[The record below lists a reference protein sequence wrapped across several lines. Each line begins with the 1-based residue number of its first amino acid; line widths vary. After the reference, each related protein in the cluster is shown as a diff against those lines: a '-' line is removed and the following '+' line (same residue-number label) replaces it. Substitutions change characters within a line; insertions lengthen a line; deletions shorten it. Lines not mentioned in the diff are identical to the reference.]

1 MTRIDQY
8 LEGLDLAEV
17 EKLRSLAKARGLK
30 SRTGTRIIST
40 SRDARLMLSF
50 AQERLWFLSQLG
62 EVGGTYHIPLG
73 LALRGVLDAAA
84 WRRSLDA
91 LVARHEALRS
101 VFGSELGE
109 ARVELLPATS
119 GFALREHDLSDVVD
133 AEAQVH
139 ALSEEEAHALFD
151 LARGPLIRGRLI
163 RLGAEEHVFLLTQH
177 HIVSDGWSM
186 GVLMREL
193 GTLYR
198 AFAAGATNPLP
209 ALEIQY
215 PDYAAW
221 QRQWLSG
228 ERLTTQ
234 AAYWRRMLAD
244 APSSLE
250 LPTDRPRPAEQSF
263 DGAALDVALDAELT
277 RGLKALSQ
285 AHGTT
290 LFMTVLAA
298 WAAVLGR
305 LAGQDDVVIGV
316 PSANR
321 NRREVEGLIGFF
333 LNTLALRIDLSGAPS
348 AAELLGRVREVALG
362 AQAHQDLPFEQV
374 VEIVQPPRQL
384 DRTPVFQVMFAWQNH
399 EGGAL
404 ELPGIAVR
412 PVGGAPDRVKFD
424 IELSLGEVDGGIAGG
439 LLYARALFDA
449 ATMERHRGYLVA
461 MLRAM
466 VADARQMVARV
477 ELLAPAERT
486 LLLETWNATQ
496 TPYPSE
502 PCIHVLFEDQ
512 VARTPDAIAVVQGDI
527 ALTYAELNAQANRLA
542 HRLIA
547 LGVGPDRL
555 VGLCVERRPHLVI
568 GVLAILKAGGAYV
581 PLDPSYPRERLQELV
596 SDAAPVVIVAD
607 AAGRQALALETD
619 APVLSVDD
627 PAPWSH
633 ERDDNPC
640 VTGLS
645 SRHLAYV
652 IYTSGSTGTPKGAQN
667 EHRAV
672 VNRLAWM
679 QRTYGLD
686 AADLV
691 LQKTPFT
698 FDVSAWEL
706 FWTLLYGATL
716 VLAAPDGQ
724 RDARY
729 LVELIQQRGITTVHF
744 VPSMLSSF
752 LEAPGVAQCRS
763 LRRVI
768 CSGEALPAAAVTACR
783 RMLPAAR
790 LDNLYGPTEAAIDV
804 TWWRCPDDFDGA
816 TVPIGRPIAN
826 TQIYLLDGD
835 GQPVPL
841 GVAGELYIGG
851 AGVARGYLNRPELT
865 AERFV
870 ADPFSPGAA
879 RMYRT
884 GDLAR
889 YLADGN
895 LEFLGR
901 NDQQVK
907 IRGYRIELGE
917 IEARLLAHPSV
928 QEAVV
933 IAREDGAGDKRLVAY
948 LTT

>member
-424 IELSLGEVDGGIAGG
+424 VELNLGEADGGIVGG

-527 ALTYAELNAQANRLA
+527 ALTYAELNVQANRLA

-555 VGLCVERRPHLVI
+555 VGMCVERRPHLVI

-596 SDAAPVVIVAD
+596 SDAAPVVVLAD
-607 AAGRQALALETD
+607 AAGRQALAPHTHV
-619 APVLSVDD
+619 PVLAMDEPRAGSD
-627 PAPWSH
+627 
-633 ERDDNPC
+633 ERDSDPH
-640 VTGLS
+640 VAGLT

-652 IYTSGSTGTPKGAQN
+652 IYTSGSTGAPKGVMV
-667 EHRAV
+667 EHR
-672 VNRLAWM
+672 
-679 QRTYGLD
+679 GLVSYVTWHVRRFGMSETD
-686 AADLV
+686 TV
-691 LQKTPFT
+691 LQHSAIVFDASVWEIWTPLAIGARLCLLAVGAERDPDQIVDSIERHHVT
-698 FDVSAWEL
+698 SAL
-706 FWTLLYGATL
+706 
-716 VLAAPDGQ
+716 
-724 RDARY
+724 
-729 LVELIQQRGITTVHF
+729 F
-744 VPSMLSSF
+744 VPNALRVLVQRERAFSCERIFSGAETLD
-752 LEAPGVAQCRS
+752 S
-763 LRRVI
+763 LLAMQAGACTRRGLV
-768 CSGEALPAAAVTACR
+768 
-783 RMLPAAR
+783 
-790 LDNLYGPTEAAIDV
+790 NLYGPTEATIVACACNIEGDSSG
-804 TWWRCPDDFDGA
+804 RP
-816 TVPIGRPIAN
+816 PIGRPIGN
-826 TQIYLLDGD
+826 TRIYLLDGH

-841 GVAGELYIGG
+841 GAIGELCIGG
-851 AGVARGYLNRPELT
+851 VGVARGYLNRPALT
-865 AERFV
+865 AERFI
-870 ADPFSPGAA
+870 D
-879 RMYRT
+879 
-884 GDLAR
+884 
-889 YLADGN
+889 
-895 LEFLGR
+895 
-901 NDQQVK
+901 
-907 IRGYRIELGE
+907 
-917 IEARLLAHPSV
+917 
-928 QEAVV
+928 
-933 IAREDGAGDKRLVAY
+933 
-948 LTT
+948 

>member
-109 ARVELLPATS
+109 ARVELLPSTS
-119 GFALREHDLSDVVD
+119 GFALREHDLSNATD
-133 AEAQVH
+133 AARDLR
-139 ALSEEEAHALFD
+139 ALSEEEAHAPFD

-193 GTLYR
+193 GALYR
-198 AFAAGATNPLP
+198 AFASGAENPLP
-209 ALEIQY
+209 TLEIQY
-215 PDYAAW
+215 PDYAEW

-234 AAYWRRMLAD
+234 AAYWRKALAE

-263 DGAALDVALDAELT
+263 DGAALEVVLDADLT
-277 RGLKALSQ
+277 RGLKQLSQ

-333 LNTLALRIDLSGAPS
+333 VNTLALRIDLSGAPS

-362 AQAHQDLPFEQV
+362 AQDHQDLPFEQV
-374 VEIVQPPRQL
+374 VELVQPPRQL
-384 DRTPVFQVMFAWQNH
+384 DRTPVFQVMFAWQNN
-399 EGGAL
+399 EGGEL
-404 ELPGIAVR
+404 ELPGLVVR
-412 PVGGAPDRVKFD
+412 PVGVAPDRVKFD
-424 IELSLGEVDGGIAGG
+424 VELNLGEVDGCIVGG

-466 VADARQMVARV
+466 VADARQPVARV

-502 PCIHVLFEDQ
+502 QCIHALFEDQ
-512 VARTPDAIAVVQGDI
+512 VARTPDAIAVVQGEI

-547 LGVGPDRL
+547 LGVGPDQL

-568 GVLAILKAGGAYV
+568 GLLAILKAGGAYV

-607 AAGRQALALETD
+607 AMGRQALETD
-619 APVLSVDD
+619 SPVVSVDE
-627 PAPWSH
+627 PAAWSH
-633 ERDDNPC
+633 ARDSNPQ
-640 VTGLS
+640 VAGLS
-645 SRHLAYV
+645 SRQLAYV
-652 IYTSGSTGTPKGAQN
+652 IYTSGSTGTPKGVMVEHAQI
-667 EHRAV
+667 V
-672 VNRLAWM
+672 
-679 QRTYGLD
+679 
-686 AADLV
+686 
-691 LQKTPFT
+691 
-698 FDVSAWEL
+698 
-706 FWTLLYGATL
+706 
-716 VLAAPDGQ
+716 
-724 RDARY
+724 
-729 LVELIQQRGITTVHF
+729 
-744 VPSMLSSF
+744 
-752 LEAPGVAQCRS
+752 
-763 LRRVI
+763 RVF
-768 CSGEALPAAAVTACR
+768 E
-783 RMLPAAR
+783 
-790 LDNLYGPTEAAIDV
+790 
-804 TWWRCPDDFDGA
+804 
-816 TVPIGRPIAN
+816 
-826 TQIYLLDGD
+826 
-835 GQPVPL
+835 
-841 GVAGELYIGG
+841 
-851 AGVARGYLNRPELT
+851 
-865 AERFV
+865 
-870 ADPFSPGAA
+870 
-879 RMYRT
+879 
-884 GDLAR
+884 
-889 YLADGN
+889 
-895 LEFLGR
+895 
-901 NDQQVK
+901 
-907 IRGYRIELGE
+907 
-917 IEARLLAHPSV
+917 
-928 QEAVV
+928 
-933 IAREDGAGDKRLVAY
+933 
-948 LTT
+948 